1 VDRVKTVF
9 YYLKTRKRY
18 IQTREEEVANSI
30 THGIGAGLSIAGFII
45 LLLAAFSGGNF
56 WKITS
61 FIIFGASMVALYFAS
76 TVYHMARR
84 RGVKYLLRIC
94 DHSTIFLLIAGTYT
108 PFALVTLRDK
118 GGWTI
123 FCIIWGLAVVGIIFK
138 IFFVERMKIISPLLY
153 LLMGWMIVLL
163 VEPMSVSMPQN
174 GIVLLLAGGLS
185 YSVGLIFFAWHR
197 IPFNH
202 SIWHVFVMGGTACHF
217 FGFLFYL

>member
-1 VDRVKTVF
+1 
-9 YYLKTRKRY
+9 
-18 IQTREEEVANSI
+18 
-30 THGIGAGLSIAGFII
+30 
-45 LLLAAFSGGNF
+45 
-56 WKITS
+56 
-61 FIIFGASMVALYFAS
+61 
-76 TVYHMARR
+76 RR

>member
-1 VDRVKTVF
+1 VDRVKTVY
-9 YYLKTRKRY
+9 YYLRTRKRY
-18 IQTREEEVANSI
+18 IQTPEEEVANSI

-45 LLLAAFSGGNF
+45 LLLAAYSGGGF

-61 FIIFGASMVALYFAS
+61 LIIFGASMVALYLSS

-84 RGVKYLLRIC
+84 PGVKYLLRIC

-108 PFALVTLRDK
+108 PFALVTLRDE
-118 GGWTI
+118 GGWVI
-123 FCIIWGLAVVGIIFK
+123 FSIIWALAGVGIIFK
-138 IFFVERMKIISPLLY
+138 IFFVEKMKIISPLLY

-174 GIVLLLAGGLS
+174 GIILLLAGGLS